1 MDRAKVVKA
10 VEGLLDG
17 VFFRAGGFPEDKR
30 QEVLRLLALKG

>member
-17 VFFRAGGFPEDKR
+17 VFFRAGGFPEER